1 MMTKG
6 SSDPEALDKSRLP
19 DSAVTDFRSDY
30 GGSTRIG
37 SWAFAVIVMAL
48 VAGCGWAY
56 QFRPQWVA
64 RAFDLAGLPRV
75 LARAQ
80 DEAIVVPQNDSSDVE
95 FAALYQKYGM
105 PPLRTSVASA
115 PRLNSA
121 LASLQK
127 EPCDRQRIYQADVA
141 LEKAGLKRE
150 AAEML
155 KGFADNCPEGNG
167 ERHRASELYYL
178 LGDYD
183 TAVKLS
189 SAVIDHQPD
198 AQNSYFVRAKA
209 EQGLQRYAAAIE
221 DYTTLIQLLPETKSV
236 VAEVFTRLSDSYDKL
251 DRPCEAIGPIQTYI
265 ALDSEKRATPVLLK
279 RVAALA
285 AKGHCTQVYA
295 KGVARIPR
303 RSNGV
308 STAKVEINGIEGTFV
323 VDTGA
328 SFITL
333 TQGFA
338 NRVKP
343 KMFKDAVEM
352 QTANG
357 TTSAKLAT
365 VDSVKL
371 DGLYASSVPT
381 IVASKSLGNGIDGL
395 LGMSFLSRFSIAIRD
410 REIQLTA
417 KTLDE

>member
-1 MMTKG
+1 MAQ
-6 SSDPEALDKSRLP
+6 SSMDPDAQDQSRLP
-19 DSAVTDFRSDY
+19 DSAISDFRSGDH
-30 GGSTRIG
+30 GVPARIG
-37 SWAFAVIVMAL
+37 SWAFAIVVMAL

-56 QFRPQWVA
+56 QFRPHWVA
-64 RAFDLAGLPRV
+64 RVYDLAGLPRIV
-75 LARAQ
+75 APDR
-80 DEAIVVPQNDSSDVE
+80 DEVIVVPQDDSTDTE
-95 FAALYQKYGM
+95 FAELYQKYGM
-105 PPLRTSVASA
+105 TPLRTSQASA

-127 EPCDRQRIYQADVA
+127 EPCDKQRVYQADIA
-141 LEKAGLKRE
+141 LEKAGSKRE

-155 KGFADNCPEGNG
+155 KGFADSCPEGNG
-167 ERHRASELYYL
+167 DRYRASELYYM

-183 TAVKLS
+183 MAVKLS
-189 SAVIDHQPD
+189 SAVIDRQPD
-198 AQNSYFVRAKA
+198 AQYSYFVRAKS
-209 EQGLQRYAAAIE
+209 EQALERYAAAID
-221 DYTTLIQLLPETKSV
+221 DYTTLVQLLPETKNV
-236 VAEVFTRLSDSYDKL
+236 VAEVFTRMSDSYDKL

-279 RVAALA
+279 RIAALA
-285 AKGHCTQVYA
+285 AKGNCKQVYA

-308 STAKVEINGIEGTFV
+308 STAKVEINGIEGTFI

-328 SFITL
+328 SFVTL

-338 NRVKP
+338 GRVKP
-343 KMFKDAVEM
+343 RMFKDAVEM

-371 DGLYASSVPT
+371 DGLYAASVPT
-381 IVASKSLGNGIDGL
+381 IIASKSLGNGIDGL
-395 LGMSFLSRFSIAIRD
+395 LGMSFLSRFTVAIRD

-417 KTLDE
+417 KALEE